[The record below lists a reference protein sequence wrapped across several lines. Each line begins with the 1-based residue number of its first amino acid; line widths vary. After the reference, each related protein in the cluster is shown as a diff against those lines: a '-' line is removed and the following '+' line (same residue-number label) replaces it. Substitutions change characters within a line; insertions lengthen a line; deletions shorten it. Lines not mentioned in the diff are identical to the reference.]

1 MERRRLANIISNH
14 AIAIHVYINRP
25 MATSHRHAKR
35 QPEKRRKFVLAL

>member
-1 MERRRLANIISNH
+1 MERRRLADIL
-14 AIAIHVYINRP
+14 ATTTIHVYINRP